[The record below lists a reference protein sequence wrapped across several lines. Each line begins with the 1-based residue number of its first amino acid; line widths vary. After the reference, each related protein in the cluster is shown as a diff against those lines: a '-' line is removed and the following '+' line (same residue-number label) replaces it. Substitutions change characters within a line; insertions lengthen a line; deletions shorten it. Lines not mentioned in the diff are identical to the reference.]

1 VTAAATSRTWVD
13 SYPPPWAVGEV
24 AGLILRILTRAR
36 RADVG
41 RGFLRCFD
49 LFSSS
54 CRDAPVGA
62 TAVPTHAPLH
72 GIRRRG
78 VGPPGDG
85 FLCVFLCLSFVI
97 SLVRHTSWDRPGR
110 RAKRGACNVPSLR
123 GLRTGKTGKN
133 VRRHDPDRSNASM
146 IKQKKNAGTLLVPSK
161 FLGDGVP
168 RTSRTRKRWEWS
180 ISLDAV
186 PRRCV
191 LASKGCSGDRCVS
204 VAILS
209 RWGLRA

>member
-1 VTAAATSRTWVD
+1 M
-13 SYPPPWAVGEV
+13 

-85 FLCVFLCLSFVI
+85 FLCAFLCLSFVI

-146 IKQKKNAGTLLVPSK
+146 IKQKKMQGRSWFRPNFLETVFRGQAGRGGGGSRVSLWTLFRGDV
-161 FLGDGVP
+161 FWRARVALG
-168 RTSRTRKRWEWS
+168 
-180 ISLDAV
+180 I
-186 PRRCV
+186 
-191 LASKGCSGDRCVS
+191 
-204 VAILS
+204 VACP
-209 RWGLRA
+209 